1 MFTTLWV
8 LIQVYPLQFLL
19 VSLANWILGFW
30 VGRALLRKDFHQRMA
45 RMTSKWLDQK
55 AAAMVWRDEV
65 EDLVLKIGGDDD
77 E

>member
-8 LIQVYPLQFLL
+8 LIQAYPLQFLL
-19 VSLANWILGFW
+19 VSLSNWILGYW
-30 VGRALLRKDFHQRMA
+30 VGRSLLRKDFHQRMSS
-45 RMTSKWLDQK
+45 MTNKWLDQK

-65 EDLVLKIGGDDD
+65 EDLVLKIGDKD